1 MIYYW
6 IDSNIWFPRLTFS
19 MMALWSAVQ
28 TKGFVSWLC
37 SAMKRLMASWRLAM
51 LTKTPRFK
59 RLRVSLAKKPSTG
72 HCQLNGG
79 G

>member
-37 SAMKRLMASWRLAM
+37 SAMKRLMASWRSYTRKLVM
-51 LTKTPRFK
+51 
-59 RLRVSLAKKPSTG
+59 G
-72 HCQLNGG
+72 
-79 G
+79 

>member
-28 TKGFVSWLC
+28 TKGFVSWLKAYAVVPGNPVPAAPVGL
-37 SAMKRLMASWRLAM
+37 SPA
-51 LTKTPRFK
+51 
-59 RLRVSLAKKPSTG
+59 
-72 HCQLNGG
+72 
-79 G
+79 

>member
-1 MIYYW
+1 MIYYL

-59 RLRVSLAKKPSTG
+59 PSLPTLMR
-72 HCQLNGG
+72 HLYPLELL
-79 G
+79 